1 MTAAMTRG
9 TRPTATLRPMRW
21 WDIEVLP
28 SIEHGL
34 FGADAW
40 SAEQFWSELAG
51 VPGSRWYVV
60 AAEAGPA
67 GETVVGYAGLASAAD
82 VADVQTMAV
91 RPDRQGT
98 GLGGLLLDALLAEA
112 AGRGCTEVFLEV
124 RRDNAP
130 ARALYAR
137 RGFTQVA
144 VRARY
149 YGDGT
154 DALVLR
160 RPTD

>member
-1 MTAAMTRG
+1 MTAPVG
-9 TRPTATLRPMRW
+9 TAATLRPMRW

-51 VPGSRWYVV
+51 VPASRWYVV

-67 GETVVGYAGLASAAD
+67 GEEVVGYAGLAYAAD
-82 VADVQTMAV
+82 VGDVQTMAV
-91 RPDRQGT
+91 RPDRQGR
-98 GLGGLLLDALLAEA
+98 GLGGLLIDALLAEA
-112 AGRGCTEVFLEV
+112 ARRGCAEVFLEV

-130 ARALYAR
+130 ARALYDR

-144 VRARY
+144 VRSRY

-160 RPTD
+160 RPIC

>member
-1 MTAAMTRG
+1 VTAEAG
-9 TRPTATLRPMRW
+9 AAVVTLRSMRW
-21 WDIEVLP
+21 WDVEVLP

-34 FGADAW
+34 FGPDAW

-60 AAEAGPA
+60 AVEVGPA
-67 GETVVGYAGLASAAD
+67 GEEVVGYAGLAAAGD
-82 VADVQTMAV
+82 VGEIQTMAV

-98 GLGGLLLDALLAEA
+98 GIGGTLLDALLAEA
-112 AGRGCTEVFLEV
+112 GRRGCAEVFLEV

-130 ARALYAR
+130 ARALYDR
-137 RGFTQVA
+137 RGFAQVG
-144 VRARY
+144 VRPRY

-160 RPTD
+160 RATG

>member
-1 MTAAMTRG
+1 MSAAVTETRA
-9 TRPTATLRPMRW
+9 TATLRPMRW

-28 SIEHGL
+28 SIERGL

-60 AAEAGPA
+60 AVEVGPA
-67 GETVVGYAGLASAAD
+67 GEEVVGYAGLATAAD
-82 VADVQTMAV
+82 VGDVQTMAV
-91 RPDRQGT
+91 RPDRQGR
-98 GLGGLLLDALLAEA
+98 GLGGQLLDALLAEA
-112 AGRGCTEVFLEV
+112 ARRGCAEVFLEV
-124 RRDNAP
+124 RRDNGP
-130 ARALYAR
+130 ARALYDR
-137 RGFTQVA
+137 RGFAQVA
-144 VRARY
+144 VRPRY

-160 RPTD
+160 RPTC

>member
-1 MTAAMTRG
+1 MSSATAHG
-9 TRPTATLRPMRW
+9 TRSTAILRPMRW

-28 SIEHGL
+28 SIEQGL
-34 FGADAW
+34 FGADGW

-51 VPGSRWYVV
+51 VPGSRWYLV

-67 GETVVGYAGLASAAD
+67 GEEVVGYAGLASAAD

-91 RPDRQGT
+91 RPDRQGQ
-98 GLGGLLLDALLAEA
+98 GLGGLLLDALLTEA
-112 AGRGCTEVFLEV
+112 ARRGCGEVFLEV
-124 RRDNAP
+124 RRDNAA

-137 RGFTQVA
+137 REFTQVA

-160 RPTD
+160 RPTA